1 MLKCNIYLFC
11 TIDIYYFFFFFRSRR
26 ALGWTEKRKKKGK
39 KILISS
45 EINRSLCPA
54 KLKPTHHHQSS
65 TSHVIVQK
73 TVFSFNPYNEL
84 SFPTFNLRYETQP
97 RPSIW
102 LEFSRISAAHSPLP
116 TMPIPIATDINSRC
130 EQYFR
135 FSTRIATFD
144 DFAISMNH
152 LRIFPIF
159 VLSQR
164 DRNESPNF
172 SPIKFFLVYPPLLR
186 LRMIK
191 EKKGT
196 KMGYYMPINTMSS
209 LRRIRCITVAQ
220 SRKRVSMQFHEYV
233 TTRNYEYLDD
243 SSSDSSTRYF
253 FLLFLSYPN

>member
-102 LEFSRISAAHSPLP
+102 LEFSRISAAHSPLS

-152 LRIFPIF
+152 VSNFSNLRSLAARSKRISKFLSDKIFSPLPSPFAIKNDK
-159 VLSQR
+159 R
-164 DRNESPNF
+164 KKRNEDGILYAYKYDNVVLASHPVHHGCT
-172 SPIKFFLVYPPLLR
+172 I
-186 LRMIK
+186 
-191 EKKGT
+191 
-196 KMGYYMPINTMSS
+196 
-209 LRRIRCITVAQ
+209 A
-220 SRKRVSMQFHEYV
+220 
-233 TTRNYEYLDD
+233 
-243 SSSDSSTRYF
+243 
-253 FLLFLSYPN
+253 